1 MGSAILVD
9 RSTKCLSPI
18 RVMQTDSAVKR
29 HPVGNRSRVSLAFQ
43 GRISLLIRDGIS
55 TRRGTP
61 ALRGI
66 SGHEIRLHKKLSI
79 RIEVKML
86 RRQVDF
92 HVCISIIISRM
103 ARGLLGCLLPIFDEA
118 HESCRLLRLVD
129 LPSVISGGD
138 GHRLSVGC
146 LQCLRLIRGVTGGC
160 QVLDI
165 LRRLRLADTDA
176 RSVDR
181 EPVMDLISVQRLR
194 FISKLI
200 CDLRP
205 HILVHGLAGRLKC
218 LVLGGH
224 RRSQIT
230 SLFLEVHALRQGH
243 DRSGDR
249 LFHLV
254 LQELRSLILFYDR
267 VRACRGIIIR
277 DLRVLRL
284 SHIFLVHA
292 GEASYCL
299 IQHIVAVAEQGIRIY
314 LIHRFSK
321 PVFSP
326 VHRLLGGDGLI

>member
-1 MGSAILVD
+1 
-9 RSTKCLSPI
+9 
-18 RVMQTDSAVKR
+18 
-29 HPVGNRSRVSLAFQ
+29 
-43 GRISLLIRDGIS
+43 
-55 TRRGTP
+55 
-61 ALRGI
+61 
-66 SGHEIRLHKKLSI
+66 
-79 RIEVKML
+79 
-86 RRQVDF
+86 
-92 HVCISIIISRM
+92 M
-103 ARGLLGCLLPIFDEA
+103 ARGLLGIFRLSGCLLPIFDEA

-176 RSVDR
+176 RPVDR

-205 HILVHGLAGRLKC
+205 HILVHGL
-218 LVLGGH
+218 VLGGH

-230 SLFLEVHALRQGH
+230 SLLLEVHALRQGH

-254 LQELRSLILFYDR
+254 LLELRSLILFYDR
-267 VRACRGIIIR
+267 VRACHGIIIR

-292 GEASYCL
+292 GETFYCL